1 MNFKKLH
8 ITYCNP
14 NNQQDCLTINYQ
26 LRNTTITKK
35 WMQRILTAQKQGY
48 RIDDPARFY
57 GFGSLEQQTESA
69 LAKINRTIDHLNK
82 WISIQ
87 YRLTSIDDQDTLNR
101 LHHIFETEHGL
112 LDQKVTDDEYKNCL
126 CELNI
131 MVHRCESVSRGA
143 HPRHVVT
150 YFGLPKTETLT
161 DNDYE
166 YFEPTVKFGT
176 VYINYVEIGKT
187 LFDLMLDNDS
197 YIEHAAFQPFC
208 HYSADFVVKFWND
221 SGDNLH
227 DDLQTYYERHHVF
240 FNSLGYTWDR
250 LSKSVGNIPVADLDY
265 AGDILKELETRQFV
279 KAVDFS

>member
-1 MNFKKLH
+1 
-8 ITYCNP
+8 
-14 NNQQDCLTINYQ
+14 
-26 LRNTTITKK
+26 
-35 WMQRILTAQKQGY
+35 
-48 RIDDPARFY
+48 
-57 GFGSLEQQTESA
+57 
-69 LAKINRTIDHLNK
+69 
-82 WISIQ
+82 
-87 YRLTSIDDQDTLNR
+87 
-101 LHHIFETEHGL
+101 
-112 LDQKVTDDEYKNCL
+112 
-126 CELNI
+126 
-131 MVHRCESVSRGA
+131 
-143 HPRHVVT
+143 
-150 YFGLPKTETLT
+150 
-161 DNDYE
+161 
-166 YFEPTVKFGT
+166 

-265 AGDILKELETRQFV
+265 GGDILKELETRQFV